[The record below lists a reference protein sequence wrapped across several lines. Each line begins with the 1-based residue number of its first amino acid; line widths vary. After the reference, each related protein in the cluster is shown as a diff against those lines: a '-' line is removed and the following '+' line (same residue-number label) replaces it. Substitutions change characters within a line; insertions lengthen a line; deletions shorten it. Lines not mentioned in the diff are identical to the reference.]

1 MHATSHATPRRR
13 GNGRMALLP
22 LDDILVLDFTKL
34 IAGPLCTQYLGDM
47 GADVIK
53 IEDRE
58 RGDDLRAIPPFV
70 GADGAIF
77 FCMNRNKRSIALDLK
92 TPEGLDIALQLIARA
107 DVLVE
112 SYGTGVTERLG
123 IGHVAMREL
132 NPRLVYCSVSGFG
145 RSGPLGPRPG
155 FELMMQAYS
164 GMMMTTGEADSGPL
178 RIGFSPLDQTTGIH
192 AATGIVAALRM
203 RDRSGK
209 GSYLET
215 SLFETALAF
224 MGWHAQAY
232 WMTGALPERPGS
244 GLGSLC
250 PYQAFMASDGYIL
263 LAVGTDLLWRKFCD
277 AVGLEAYRDD
287 ARFRTNPDRVA
298 NAAETIALVQGV
310 IAARSVDAWMEV
322 MSAAGI
328 PASPVNGIDRALA
341 DPQAAARHMLMD
353 YVHPVGGAMKAVAH
367 PVLFEDKERFVRRP
381 PPLHGEH
388 TEAVLRELGIDDQAL
403 EALRRMGAV
412 GVASRQETSP

>member
-1 MHATSHATPRRR
+1 MT
-13 GNGRMALLP
+13 LLP
-22 LDDILVLDFTKL
+22 LDDILVADFTKM

-47 GADVIK
+47 GAEIIK

-58 RGDDLRAIPPFV
+58 RGDDVRSMPPFV
-70 GADGAIF
+70 GADGAMF
-77 FCMNRNKRSIALDLK
+77 FGMNRNKRSVALDLK
-92 TPEGLDIALQLIARA
+92 TPEGLDLARQLISKA

-164 GMMMTTGEADSGPL
+164 GIMTTTGEAGSGPL

-203 RDRSGK
+203 RDRTGK
-209 GSYLET
+209 GSYVET
-215 SLFETALAF
+215 SLFETAMAF

-232 WMTGALPERPGS
+232 WMTGTLPERPGS
-244 GLGSLC
+244 GHGSLC

-263 LAVGTDLLWRKFCD
+263 LAVGSDLLWRKFCD

-287 ARFRTNPDRVA
+287 ARFRTNVDRVA
-298 NAAETIALVQGV
+298 NAKETIDLVQGV
-310 IAARSVDAWMEV
+310 IGQRSVDAWMEV
-322 MSAAGI
+322 MNKAGI
-328 PASPVNGIDRALA
+328 PASPVNGIDQALA
-341 DPQAAARHMLMD
+341 SPQTAARHMVMN
-353 YVHPVGGAMKAVAH
+353 YEHPVGGAMKAVAH
-367 PVLFEDKERFVRRP
+367 PVLFEGSERMVHRP

-388 TEAVLRELGIDDQAL
+388 TDAVLHELGVDDETI
-403 EALRRMGAV
+403 EALRHKGAI
-412 GVASRQETSP
+412 GVASRKETSA